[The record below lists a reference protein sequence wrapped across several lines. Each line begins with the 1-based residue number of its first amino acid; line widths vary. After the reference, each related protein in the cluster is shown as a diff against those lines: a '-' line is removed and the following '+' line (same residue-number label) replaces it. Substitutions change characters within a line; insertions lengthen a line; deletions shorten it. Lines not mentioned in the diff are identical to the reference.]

1 MIKIKE
7 LNPDIFTELE
17 LLIPDLKLFTLED
30 GANLDTL
37 YIFKFGDRFIPD
49 DLESPKV
56 ARYIKTLYAI
66 NWDKAFD
73 LFTAGDNLMKD
84 FGTMGTKETVRE
96 YGYTDTVSD
105 LESVPAFDVATP
117 ELDKQ
122 NEKTLKHIDDVNRVT
137 VTEDNRDISKFKD
150 SWEYIL
156 INYIENIIFNDVN
169 KLITYKIHD

>member
-1 MIKIKE
+1 MKKIRE
-7 LNPDIFTELE
+7 MDLTIFADLE
-17 LLIPDLKLFTLED
+17 TLVPDLKLFTLED
-30 GANLDTL
+30 GVNLDTL
-37 YIFKFGDRFIPD
+37 YIFKFGDRFVPD
-49 DLESPKV
+49 DIDSSKV
-56 ARYIKTLYAI
+56 ARFLKTLYSA

-73 LFTAGDNLMKD
+73 LFTAGDSLMKD
-84 FGTMGTKETVRE
+84 FGTMGTKETVKE

-105 LESVPAFDVATP
+105 VESVPAFDIPTP

-122 NEKTLKHIDDVNRVT
+122 NEKTLKHIDDVNKVT

-156 INYIENIIFNDVN
+156 VNYIEDIIFNDVN